1 MEDLAMLPI
10 VKNYNN
16 LPSLIDDIF
25 GRNWFENIVEGS
37 TGRTTTPAVNVYED
51 KDDYR
56 IEVAAPGLKKEN
68 FKLDLN
74 QRVLSITSEKMG
86 EQKEEQGGK
95 FIRKEF
101 SYNSFCRTF
110 ALPSSVNAE
119 KISAKYEEGILTVLL
134 PKKEEA
140 KVISARQIAIS

>member
-1 MEDLAMLPI
+1 MLPI

-25 GRNWFENIVEGS
+25 GRDWFENIVEGPA
-37 TGRTTTPAVNVYED
+37 GRTMTPAVNVFED

-74 QRVLSITSEKMG
+74 QRVLAITSEKMD
-86 EQKEEQGGK
+86 EQKAEQDGK

-140 KVISARQIAIS
+140 KVIPARQIAIS

>member
-1 MEDLAMLPI
+1 MLPI

>member
-1 MEDLAMLPI
+1 MLPI

-25 GRNWFENIVEGS
+25 GRDWFDNIVEGS
-37 TGRTTTPAVNVYED
+37 TGRTMTPAVNVFED

-74 QRVLSITSEKMG
+74 QRVLSITSEKMD

-119 KISAKYEEGILTVLL
+119 KISAKYEEGILTVFL

-140 KVISARQIAIS
+140 KVIPARQIAIS

>member
-1 MEDLAMLPI
+1 MLPI

-25 GRNWFENIVEGS
+25 GRDWFENIVEGS
-37 TGRTTTPAVNVYED
+37 AGRTMTPAVNVFED

-74 QRVLSITSEKMG
+74 QRVLSITSEKMD

-119 KISAKYEEGILTVLL
+119 KISAKYEDGILTVLL

-140 KVISARQIAIS
+140 KVIPARQIAIS